1 MRKCILLRRREAK
14 EKVFM
19 PPNNVL
25 WNIIRGSEG
34 EDRLVQ
40 KLRRINKEKDF
51 GEGPRKRKNPE
62 NQLETKP
69 DLLAVPPVWACV
81 RLSQLE

>member
-1 MRKCILLRRREAK
+1 
-14 EKVFM
+14 M

-51 GEGPRKRKNPE
+51 LRMASEKF
-62 NQLETKP
+62 
-69 DLLAVPPVWACV
+69 
-81 RLSQLE
+81 